1 MTEKK
6 NYKEMFERL
15 KQDGIIQN
23 VKCKRNTT
31 KQLCESG
38 VVIYRNEE
46 DYNATKIKDSEI
58 NIIYIA
64 RALSQQVRY
73 NGNCYKAY
81 HTAQHCIEMA
91 QMALICFGDTDLAL
105 ACLLHDAPET
115 LAGGDCIHP
124 IKQLFPQEV
133 RQIEDDIEK
142 AIFKKYGIEH
152 MLDNP
157 LVKHLDTNIC
167 NSEMTRF
174 LGTEK
179 LKNYKCNI
187 KNKDGKIVECTPM
200 FFEPMIWS
208 EEECYNQYLSWF
220 NYLNYIRENFGDKEC
235 LTQIGNH
242 KLK

>member
-38 VVIYRNEE
+38 IVIYRNEK
-46 DYNATKIKDSEI
+46 DYDAMNLTDDKI
-58 NIIYIA
+58 NILYIA

-73 NGNCYKAY
+73 NGNCHKAY
-81 HTAQHCIEMA
+81 HTAQHCVEMA
-91 QMALICFGDTDLAL
+91 QMALICFGDVDLAFAAL
-105 ACLLHDAPET
+105 IHDSSEAF
-115 LAGGDCIHP
+115 LGDTVTP
-124 IKQLFPQEV
+124 VKQLLPQEV
-133 RQIEDDIEK
+133 RQIEDNIEK
-142 AIFKKYGIEH
+142 VIFKKYGIEH
-152 MLDNP
+152 MLNNP
-157 LVKHLDTNIC
+157 IIKHLDTNIC

-208 EEECYNQYLSWF
+208 EEECYDQFLSWF